1 MRTTI
6 ATQPVD
12 VVDVFSAQ
20 RHLASGIT
28 QQLADC
34 HLERWGLALECPMP
48 DDPAND
54 SEITWLLPDQGLRLT
69 QYRPRSRHARREASL
84 VTAARI
90 ERDTRSWATT
100 DLLLGL
106 EIPDQGSARVIRSE
120 DFAAAVSGGSIRQ
133 SEADYALRTVHRT
146 FEELRLH
153 RDVNQWLAH
162 RGVFTT
168 W

>member
-1 MRTTI
+1 M
-6 ATQPVD
+6 
-12 VVDVFSAQ
+12 
-20 RHLASGIT
+20 T
-28 QQLADC
+28 QQLDDC
-34 HLERWGLALECPMP
+34 HLQRWGLSLECATP
-48 DDPAND
+48 DDPAHAT
-54 SEITWLLPDQGLRLT
+54 EITWLLPDQGLRLT

-84 VTAARI
+84 ITAVHI

-106 EIPDQGSARVIRSE
+106 EVPEQGCARVIHSE
-120 DFAAAVSGGSIRQ
+120 DFADAVAEGAIRL

-146 FEELRLH
+146 FEELRQH

-162 RGVFTT
+162 RGVFDP